1 MTFLIMGILGI
12 TSCFM
17 GHYCCLCINYHAS
30 NKITMKNNYPV
41 PQIDDLLDWL
51 NRAKYFSQIDL
62 KLKYYQTH
70 IT

>member
-1 MTFLIMGILGI
+1 
-12 TSCFM
+12 
-17 GHYCCLCINYHAS
+17 
-30 NKITMKNNYPV
+30 MKNNYPV

-51 NRAKYFSQIDL
+51 NKAKYFSQIDL